1 MKNLAEPD
9 VRRAVLGRIGRL
21 HPGSKARWGRMS
33 AHQMLCHLTDSYCV
47 PMGEKSVSSATSPLQ
62 RTLIKWIALNMPL
75 QWPKSVPTRPEVE
88 QGVGGTPPV
97 EFERDR
103 DELVEIIRR
112 FSDLPPNFEWR
123 AHPIFG
129 MMRASEWQ
137 RWGYLHADHH
147 LRQFG
152 V

>member
-9 VRRAVLGRIGRL
+9 TRSSVLSRVAAL
-21 HPGSKARWGRMS
+21 QPVSKARWGRMS
-33 AHQMLCHLTDSYCV
+33 VHQMLCHLVDSYCV
-47 PMGEKSVSSATSPLQ
+47 PMGEKSASPATGVLN
-62 RTLIKWIALNMPL
+62 RTLVKWVALNMPL
-75 QWPKSVPTRPEVE
+75 HWPKGVPTRPEID
-88 QGVGGTPPV
+88 QYVGGTRPS
-97 EFERDR
+97 EFDRDR
-103 DELVEIIRR
+103 RELVEIIRR
-112 FSDLPPNFEWR
+112 FSDTRRDFQWH

-129 MMRASEWQ
+129 VMRWSEWQ

>member
-1 MKNLAEPD
+1 MKTLADLD
-9 VRRAVLGRIGRL
+9 VQRSVIERIGRL
-21 HPGSKARWGRMS
+21 NSGSKARWGRMS
-33 AHQMLCHLTDSYCV
+33 AHQMLCHLTDSYRV
-47 PMGEKSVSSATSPLQ
+47 PMGEKNASSATSLLQ
-62 RTLIKWIALNMPL
+62 RTLVKWVALNLPMH
-75 QWPKSVPTRPEVE
+75 WPRGVPTRPEVE
-88 QGVGGTPPV
+88 QGVGGTPST

-103 DELVEIIRR
+103 GELVEIIRR
-112 FSDLPPNFEWR
+112 FSDLRPNFEWH

-129 MMRASEWQ
+129 AMRASEWQ

>member
-1 MKNLAEPD
+1 MKSLSEPD
-9 VRRAVLGRIGRL
+9 VKRSVLERIGRL
-21 HPGSKARWGRMS
+21 HPGRKARWGRMS
-33 AHQMLCHLTDSYCV
+33 AHQMLCHLTDSYRV
-47 PMGEKSVSSATSPLQ
+47 PMGEKDASSATGPLQ
-62 RTLIKWIALNMPL
+62 RTLVKWVALNVPL
-75 QWPKSVPTRPEVE
+75 HWPKGVPTRPEVE

-103 DELVEIIRR
+103 DELIQIIQR
-112 FSDLPPNFEWR
+112 FSDSPPNFEWR
-123 AHPIFG
+123 AHPTFG
-129 MMRASEWQ
+129 MMRAREWQ